1 MKIYYWCPY
10 LTNIATINA
19 VKRSAIS
26 IKNIVKKPDVTILD
40 SSGEWLFFKNN
51 ILNINISTPQKYK
64 LAQISA
70 KTRNVF

>member
-1 MKIYYWCPY
+1 MKIYYWSPY

-26 IKNIVKKPDVTILD
+26 IKKYSKKTPDVSILD

-51 ILNINISTPQKYK
+51 RFGIRILST
-64 LAQISA
+64 L
-70 KTRNVF
+70 